1 MLLRLVL
8 LSQDIVDA
16 IDVTVPIQILVQ
28 RSVHAKT
35 NREVMKI
42 EIPGTSRYLSFV
54 DPSKNNIMFYLTSA
68 CAKRTGA
75 AARVERRRRE
85 R

>member
-1 MLLRLVL
+1 MLLRLAWF
-8 LSQDIVDA
+8 SQDIVDA

-42 EIPGTSRYLSFV
+42 EIPGTSGYLSFV
-54 DPSKNNIMFYLTSA
+54 NPLKNN
-68 CAKRTGA
+68 
-75 AARVERRRRE
+75 AREGLARGKPCL
-85 R
+85 